1 MGYIKGTEREQKML
15 LPESIDEYV
24 EDNSYVRVIDAFVE
38 SLNMEELGFGKCAD
52 EGRPGYDPKDLCKL
66 YIYGY
71 YNKIRS
77 SRKLMT
83 ECRKNIELM
92 WLICKIY
99 PDFRTIADFRKNHAD
114 AIKNMFNA
122 YMKFCCKAGLIKGD
136 LIAIDGS
143 KFLAVNSRERCFTLN
158 AIKQKIEKLDYSVA
172 EYMQELDVN
181 DFEEKP
187 GSECT
192 KEELQE
198 QIERLNQKKAVYEGY
213 LRQIEQ
219 ENETQIALT
228 DPEARIMKTRHGKDV
243 CLNVQTAVD
252 AENHLITNFNVTNQ
266 CNDFGLLESTISE
279 TKELLGA
286 ESIETIADKGYRSEE
301 DVLKCLLNGDIPN
314 VYPRDGKDC
323 YTFAF
328 EEQKEEITE
337 AEKESCTKEDIE
349 KCLHA
354 GILPDILKNKPVTLT
369 PQNISVR
376 EELFVREDT
385 GEIVS
390 PETASIKEDNSTHA
404 KNEYIFVRDL
414 KTDTVTCPQGQIL
427 HFLTLSHKKESYT
440 HNRCYRNPKACA
452 SCPQKCTASK
462 YRSITFKDGEI
473 RKKAKSKSTVAKVL
487 DGYRAIRVKEVKK
500 KFFLR
505 FYPNM
510 EKLDLRKQIVEHP
523 FGTIKR
529 WCDGSYL
536 LLKGRLKAT
545 ADLSFSF
552 LSYNLKRTIN
562 IIGTQKLLELI

>member
-1 MGYIKGTEREQKML
+1 MGYIKGIDRNQIML
-15 LPESIDEYV
+15 FPESIDEYV
-24 EDNSYVRVIDAFVE
+24 KADNNVRVIDAFVE
-38 SLNMEELGFGKCAD
+38 SLDITKIGFRKSAD

-83 ECRKNIELM
+83 ECHRNIEVM
-92 WLICKIY
+92 WLLRKVY
-99 PDFRTIADFRKNHAD
+99 PDFRTIADFRKNNVD
-114 AIKNMFNA
+114 AIKNVFRE
-122 YMKFCCKAGLIKGD
+122 YTKFCCKIGLIKGD

-143 KFLAVNSRERCFTLN
+143 KFLAVNSKERCFT
-158 AIKQKIEKLDYSVA
+158 IDSVKDKIEKLNTSVT
-172 EYMQELDVN
+172 EYMNEMDIN
-181 DFEEKP
+181 DFEEKNE
-187 GSECT
+187 SEYT
-192 KEELQE
+192 KKDLQE
-198 QIERLNQKKAVYEGY
+198 RIEHLEQKKTIYEGY
-213 LRQIEQ
+213 LHQMEQ
-219 ENETQIALT
+219 TGETQIALT
-228 DPEARIMKTRHGKDV
+228 DPESRIMKTRHGKNA

-252 AENHLITNFNVTNQ
+252 AENHLITNFVVTNQ
-266 CNDFGLLESTISE
+266 CNDFGMLASTMTE
-279 TKELLGA
+279 TKELLEA
-286 ESIETIADKGYRSEE
+286 ESIETIADKGYRSDE

-323 YTFAF
+323 YTFTF

-337 AEKESCTKEDIE
+337 AEKESCKKEDIE

-376 EELFVREDT
+376 EEMFVRKDT

-404 KNEYIFVRDL
+404 KNEYIFVRNL
-414 KTDTVTCPQGQIL
+414 ETDTVTCPQGQTL
-427 HFLTLSHKKESYT
+427 RFLTLTHKNEKYT
-440 HNRCYRNPKACA
+440 HNRCYCNPKACA

-473 RKKAKSKSTVAKVL
+473 RKKAKSKTTVTKAL
-487 DGYRAIRVKEVKK
+487 DGYRSMRVKEVKK

-510 EKLDLRKQIVEHP
+510 EKLNLRKQIVEHP

-536 LLKGRLKAT
+536 LLKGRYKAT

-562 IIGTQKLLELI
+562 IIGTQKLLELL

>member
-1 MGYIKGTEREQKML
+1 MGYIKGIDRNQIML
-15 LPESIDEYV
+15 FPESIDEYV
-24 EDNSYVRVIDAFVE
+24 KADNNVRVIDAFVE
-38 SLNMEELGFGKCAD
+38 SLDITKIGFRKSAD

-83 ECRKNIELM
+83 ECHRNIEVM
-92 WLICKIY
+92 WLLRKVY
-99 PDFRTIADFRKNHAD
+99 PDFRTIADFRKNNVD
-114 AIKNMFNA
+114 AIKNVFRE
-122 YMKFCCKAGLIKGD
+122 YTKFCCKIGLIKGD

-143 KFLAVNSRERCFTLN
+143 KFLAVNSKERCFT
-158 AIKQKIEKLDYSVA
+158 IDSVKDKIEKLNTSVT
-172 EYMQELDVN
+172 EYMNKMDIN
-181 DFEEKP
+181 DFEEKNE
-187 GSECT
+187 SEYT
-192 KEELQE
+192 KKDLQE
-198 QIERLNQKKAVYEGY
+198 RIEHLEQKKTIYEGY
-213 LRQIEQ
+213 LYQMEQ
-219 ENETQIALT
+219 TGETQIALT
-228 DPEARIMKTRHGKDV
+228 DSESRIMKTRHGKNA

-252 AENHLITNFNVTNQ
+252 AENHLITNFVVTNQ
-266 CNDFGLLESTISE
+266 CNDFGMLASTMTE
-279 TKELLGA
+279 TKELLEA
-286 ESIETIADKGYRSEE
+286 ESIETIADKGYRSDE

-328 EEQKEEITE
+328 EEQKEEINE
-337 AEKESCTKEDIE
+337 AEKESCKKEDIE

-354 GILPDILKNKPVTLT
+354 GILPDILKNKPVMLT

-376 EELFVREDT
+376 EEMFVRKDT

-404 KNEYIFVRDL
+404 KNEYIFVRNL
-414 KTDTVTCPQGQIL
+414 ETDTVTCPQGQIL

-440 HNRCYRNPKACA
+440 HNRCYCNPKACA

-473 RKKAKSKSTVAKVL
+473 RKKAKSKTTVTKVL
-487 DGYRAIRVKEVKK
+487 DGYRSMRVKEVKK

-510 EKLDLRKQIVEHP
+510 EKLNLRKQIVEHP

-536 LLKGRLKAT
+536 LLKGRYKAT

-562 IIGTQKLLELI
+562 IIGTQKLLELL